1 MAQTLLTHAQMI
13 ENLIGE
19 FTPSEHPE
27 LYRAG
32 FHFVADLIPV
42 NSDLWQSD
50 NLKAWSVGDGGRIV
64 RGGNDTADVITSDKS
79 LKIISVWTRFNG
91 ISNLCKEISWS
102 DYSKGMDP
110 DSLYYHGNSFK
121 NPVYSI
127 SDSGVLYISPIVSI
141 PAGGGFGP
149 ASGPVP
155 ESVSAYFR
163 YWAYESLDF
172 HGDTFDSYLIT
183 GDLHGFPRDAQ
194 LPAII
199 KSAMNILQ
207 AKMGES
213 VHDDEDPELL
223 QLQQAQM
230 QQLQQWFESEISR
243 LNVQWRPLGL
253 EESK

>member
-27 LYRAG
+27 FYRAG

-50 NLKAWSVGDGGRIV
+50 NLKAWSVGSGGRIV
-64 RGGNDTADVITSDKS
+64 RGGSDTADVMTSDKS
-79 LKIISVWTRFNG
+79 LKIISVWTRFDG
-91 ISNLCKEISWS
+91 VSNLCKEISWS

-127 SDSGVLYISPIVSI
+127 SDSGVLYISPIVSM
-141 PAGGGFGP
+141 PGGQGFLGT
-149 ASGPVP
+149 GTVP
-155 ESVSAYFR
+155 DNVSAYFR

-172 HGDTFDSYLIT
+172 HGDTNTSYKIT
-183 GDLHGFPRDAQ
+183 SQLHGFPRDAQ